1 MYLQAISLLSWE
13 VSQPNKAHCDHRDTN
28 NADKE
33 EVNDHKTSTKRAK
46 DPSKQYLNRKKF
58 LQNTWIS

>member
-1 MYLQAISLLSWE
+1 M
-13 VSQPNKAHCDHRDTN
+13 SQPNKAHCDHRDTN

-33 EVNDHKTSTKRAK
+33 EVNDQSTKRAE